1 MRMLLTFY
9 ISSIFVCLS
18 YVCFSQKTQRALET
32 YVAKAD
38 TSYRWNIESRQ
49 EEQYGRFY
57 EVSLLSQT
65 WQGIRWTHRLMLY
78 IPQNA
83 KRPGTLLLVLRHIY
97 NRNAGLASL
106 KYISDSTNTP
116 SAFLFDMPN
125 QPLFNGKEEDD
136 LQAYTF
142 SEYIRTGDSSWP
154 LLFPMVKSVVRA
166 LDAIQDITAREEEFL
181 VNKFIVAGHSKRGHT
196 SWLAAAVDK
205 RIIGIIP
212 IAIDVLNAKVQM
224 PHHKKAFGAYS
235 TPSEAATNFLEELD
249 KPLGSSL
256 IQMIDP
262 YAYKE
267 QLNLPKL
274 IVSATNDEY
283 FPTDA
288 LNLYWQGLIGTNS
301 ILYLSNAGHV
311 RADSDPRV
319 NPTAFAFV
327 RAVANDRTL
336 PYFTWK
342 FISTKDSIKLTI
354 KADTAALKAVLWQSS
369 STSNDFRTSQWH
381 ASHMKVISR
390 GKSREFVASIA
401 KPSAL
406 NCLLY
411 GEIEFG
417 QDGHKYILSTQTYR
431 HKTK

>member
-1 MRMLLTFY
+1 MTFLCLTHT
-9 ISSIFVCLS
+9 
-18 YVCFSQKTQRALET
+18 CFSQQTQRALES

-38 TSYRWNIESRQ
+38 TSYRWNIENLQ
-49 EEQYGRFY
+49 EEQNGRFY

-65 WQGIRWTHRLMLY
+65 WQDIRWTHRLMLY

-83 KRPGTLLLVLRHIY
+83 KQPGTLLLVLRHLY

-142 SEYIRTGDSSWP
+142 SEYIRTGDTGWP

-166 LDAIQDITAREEEFL
+166 LDVIQDLTSREEKFS
-181 VNKFIVAGHSKRGHT
+181 VIKFIVAGHSKRGHT

-205 RIIGIIP
+205 RITGIIP
-212 IAIDVLNAKVQM
+212 IAIDVLNAEVQL

-235 TPSEAATNFLEELD
+235 TPSEAAANFLEELD

-267 QLNLPKL
+267 QLKLPKL

-288 LNLYWQGLIGTNS
+288 LNLYWKGLKGTNS

-327 RAVANDRTL
+327 RAVANDKKL
-336 PYFTWK
+336 PSFTWK
-342 FISTKDSIKLTI
+342 FLATEDSIKLIIT
-354 KADTAALKAVLWQSS
+354 ADTAAIKAILWKSS
-369 STSNDFRTSQWH
+369 SESSDFRANQWH
-381 ASHMKVISR
+381 ASHMRIVSR
-390 GKSREFVASIA
+390 GQTREFVASIA
-401 KPSAL
+401 KHSPL
-406 NCLLY
+406 NSLIY
-411 GEIEFG
+411 GEVEFS
-417 QDGHKYILSTQTYR
+417 QDGHQFILSTQAYR
-431 HKTK
+431 HNTK